1 MQLSVYFNGRCK
13 VFIVCVV
20 GSGKMGLIYKIYFI
34 DGYYSYTH
42 GLPFHTDKV
51 AIDGQ
56 VCFFIPRISGCQSDP
71 GDM

>member
-1 MQLSVYFNGRCK
+1 MQLSAYFNGRCK

-20 GSGKMGLIYKIYFI
+20 GPGKMGLNYKTYFT

-42 GLPFHTDKV
+42 CLPFHTDKV

-56 VCFFIPRISGCQSDP
+56 VCFFIPQISRCQSDP
-71 GDM
+71 VDM